1 MPAQSHSGSIMRSM
15 TVQITPPFAYPE
27 IDTLKKTDRVVLPKA
42 GTTPA
47 FCSELHAM
55 PVSYT
60 EIPVAQRDYPIVFVS
75 ADNGATFMTMIILG
89 LKTRQNLFVSP
100 LGWDGSVYLP
110 AYVRR
115 YPFCMAKV
123 TVDNTQRDERVVCVA
138 KEALTPDGE
147 SLFDAAGTPTS
158 EWQALEKLLQEY
170 ETDLV
175 RSEELCKLVA
185 ELGLLEPFN
194 MQASLTTGT
203 TLQLTGMHRVDEN
216 RLNAL
221 DPAQLQDLARKGVL
235 SRLYSHLLSLENF
248 RRLTDRAASVD
259 PMSKSAPGSLQ

>member
-1 MPAQSHSGSIMRSM
+1 M
-15 TVQITPPFAYPE
+15 QITPPFAYPE
-27 IDTLKKTDRVVLPKA
+27 IDTLKKTDRVVLPKQ
-42 GTTPA
+42 GDTPA
-47 FCSELHAM
+47 FCRELHVI

-75 ADNGATFMTMIILG
+75 ADNGANYMTMAILG
-89 LKTRQNLFVSP
+89 LKAKQNLFVSA
-100 LGWDGSVYLP
+100 LGWDRSVYVP

-138 KEALTPDGE
+138 KNALVPEGDA
-147 SLFDAAGTPTS
+147 LFDTAGAPTA

-175 RSEELCKLVA
+175 RSEELCKVVA
-185 ELGLLEPFN
+185 DLGLLEQFN
-194 MQASLTTGT
+194 MQASLATGA

-216 RLNAL
+216 KLNAL
-221 DPAQLQDLARKGVL
+221 EPAVLQDLARTGVL

-248 RRLTDRAASVD
+248 RRLSDRAAS
-259 PMSKSAPGSLQ
+259 MEATAAPATVSLQ

>member
-1 MPAQSHSGSIMRSM
+1 M
-15 TVQITPPFAYPE
+15 QITPPFAYPE
-27 IDTLKKTDRVVLPKA
+27 IDTLKKTDRVVLPKP
-42 GTTPA
+42 GNTPA
-47 FCSELHAM
+47 FCHDLHVI

-75 ADNGATFMTMIILG
+75 ADNGATFMTMAILG
-89 LKTRQNLFVSP
+89 LKAKQNLFVSP
-100 LGWDGSVYLP
+100 LGWDPSAYLP

-138 KEALTPDGE
+138 KRAVVPNGDA
-147 SLFDAAGTPTS
+147 LFDTTGTATA

-185 ELGLLEPFN
+185 GLGLLEPFN
-194 MQASLTTGT
+194 MQASLSTGA
-203 TLQLTGMHRVDEN
+203 TLQLTGMYRVNEN
-216 RLNAL
+216 KLNEL
-221 DPAQLQDLARKGVL
+221 DPEKLIELARKGVL
-235 SRLYSHLLSLENF
+235 ARLYSHLLSLEHF
-248 RRLTDRAASVD
+248 RRLSDRAAAME
-259 PMSKSAPGSLQ
+259 PTAAPAASSLQ